1 MFDLGLTELLF
12 IVAIAVL
19 VVPAKDLPGLM
30 RSVGRGFGKLR
41 RMARDFQ
48 RELGDAVRVDG
59 LADVERRVFEIRWQT
74 ETDFAEDLS
83 IVAGSKASEGPRDM
97 EPNPVAQNAIDD
109 RASLAVAEVPD
120 ERSVGAGGFE
130 HFRYGSR
137 DGPVIVS
144 GGEVTISRWTSAAS
158 DATWNPKRGTAIR
171 EIPPP

>member
-41 RMARDFQ
+41 RVARDFQ
-48 RELGDAVRVDG
+48 RELDDAVRVDG

-83 IVAGSKASEGPRDM
+83 IVAGSNASEGPRDM
-97 EPNPVAQNAIDD
+97 EPNPVAQNAAPSTTAPVWQS
-109 RASLAVAEVPD
+109 R
-120 ERSVGAGGFE
+120 RSPMRGQSAQVDSNTSDMAAGMA
-130 HFRYGSR
+130 RLSS
-137 DGPVIVS
+137 P
-144 GGEVTISRWTSAAS
+144 AA
-158 DATWNPKRGTAIR
+158 K
-171 EIPPP
+171 